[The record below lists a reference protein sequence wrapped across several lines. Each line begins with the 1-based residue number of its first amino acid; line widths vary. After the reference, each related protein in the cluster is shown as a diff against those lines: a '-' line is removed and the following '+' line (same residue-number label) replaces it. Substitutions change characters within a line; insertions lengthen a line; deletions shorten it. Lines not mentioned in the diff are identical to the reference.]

1 MESLDLSPHRA
12 SGGGH
17 RMLFI
22 TTIITCG
29 ALFWLVHRALQIF
42 NKPLLDLIN
51 VLGLELPVAPEVS
64 LVGIRSD
71 QVTLHWNRPSPQNTV
86 VKHFIQVN
94 GINVGD
100 SSRLETAVTV
110 TGLKP
115 DHLYNIRVVAANAHN
130 FQAPSRLIRLR
141 TEGRKRPRAGSIVGG
156 SVGGDEH
163 DQTGSLGG
171 ESGNESPGVL
181 AHGPYLEPPMQ
192 APVAQPMAREY
203 SGGHHQGRRHG
214 LGRKISPTHMAAES
228 LPPQIGHLDHSGP
241 PTDQVNQGQCVQQ
254 LTETLESFRRETEDI
269 EHLLAQAEEEYE
281 STRTGLIEE
290 RDRLKHANKEKEDI
304 STELRKEVASLDR
317 ANRSAQSRKSAKEKQ
332 LQQKQGE
339 RKKIG
344 MDSQRWREE
353 ILAIRVQLGRL
364 EEERTEAVDRAEKKI
379 KQIRQELL
387 GRQQSIKSMEE
398 EVRVKGCQIKELEE
412 ERRKLKGSDDNA
424 GRDRDWL
431 EKEKELQWEQRNR
444 QLVERY
450 RADWNT
456 LQQVAAI
463 HQQAQ
468 ERLNYYQARRVS
480 NPNFFPGPSS
490 AEMDGSSQLQ
500 KKPKQRRSRPRKS
513 RTSTVSSPPG
523 GFLPSDPRYSS
534 TASFYSTEAGASPTF
549 ASNIPSSS
557 FFNTANG
564 APTLPSQGLE
574 ICQADVDRLT
584 GGAPMSPTANALL
597 PSGLLGD
604 EEPPSPRSG
613 SLPDIYSPNRL
624 PDNSYGTG
632 GFPGFSGVDSS
643 ATGPNSPDS
652 SGSRSNSVFSSPRG
666 SFYNSPSMPDA
677 FTESDRQSIGSS
689 GAALGAIGTASVAN
703 PSSSKRL
710 SNLFSFRQRGKTS
723 PDQPPLLGSLK
734 AGQSHSFPRKDQE
747 ATSAGLDPIGTA
759 RRRSGSLHSSS
770 WMHPANIRFLN
781 RGTAPGT
788 DTVEGNA
795 PAPARNVVRRR
806 PFNMFSSKYDPID
819 PDKIFLEPSSSRP
832 SSVSSFENPLPRPSS
847 DYQPFGWPIT
857 EAASHRSSPLGTTNW
872 STKSESMDW
881 SPFRR
886 PRNSTSSLPLGI
898 TSSETDG
905 MFRAPQGYGIGHN
918 FPPVPIISQRPVTP
932 KLNPA
937 APTFKLFGRNDAKK
951 AEKAAEKAAAEKGG
965 ESQAEFALEQTS
977 PPGNRNSRDTR
988 SIHTQ
993 NSLAESYDSLDRSI
1007 STTPSESAGISGT
1020 SSKDKESFIQ
1030 KITRKSSSSKFS
1042 ISTRWGDKGGLFSKK
1057 QSELANGET
1066 DEDSSDL
1073 VVGKSVES
1081 ITSSF
1086 HVGGNKSSLTWGS
1099 LMSRKYKKGDKAAS
1113 EASGRASEAEDDGS
1127 GIET

>member
-1 MESLDLSPHRA
+1 
-12 SGGGH
+12 
-17 RMLFI
+17 MLKTHLI
-22 TTIITCG
+22 R
-29 ALFWLVHRALQIF
+29 LVHRALQIF

-100 SSRLETAVTV
+100 SSRLETAITV

-141 TEGRKRPRAGSIVGG
+141 TEGRKRLRTGSIAGG

-163 DQTGSLGG
+163 DQTSSLGG
-171 ESGNESPGVL
+171 ESGNESPGIL
-181 AHGPYLEPPMQ
+181 AHRPYPEPPMQ
-192 APVAQPMAREY
+192 TPVTQPMAREY
-203 SGGHHQGRRHG
+203 SGSHHQGRRHG
-214 LGRKISPTHMAAES
+214 LSRKSSPTHIAIES
-228 LPPQIGHLDHSGP
+228 PSSQPSHLSRSEPLTEQTNSGRS
-241 PTDQVNQGQCVQQ
+241 VQQ

-269 EHLLAQAEEEYE
+269 EHQLAQAEEEYE
-281 STRTGLIEE
+281 STRAGLIEE
-290 RDRLKHANKEKEDI
+290 RDRLKHANKEKEDV

-317 ANRSAQSRKSAKEKQ
+317 ANRSAQSKKSAKEKQ

-339 RKKIG
+339 RKK
-344 MDSQRWREE
+344 MEQDSRRWQEE
-353 ILAIRVQLGRL
+353 ILEIRVQLDRL
-364 EEERTEAVDRAEKKI
+364 GNVKIEAAERAEKRV

-387 GRQQSIKSMEE
+387 ERQQSVKAMEE

-412 ERRKLKGSDDNA
+412 ERRKLKGGDDSI

-431 EKEKELQWEQRNR
+431 EKEKELQWEQRGR
-444 QLVERY
+444 QLAERY

-463 HQQAQ
+463 YQQAQ

-480 NPNFFPGPSS
+480 NPSFFPGPPS

-513 RTSTVSSPPG
+513 RTNTVSSPPG
-523 GFLPSDPRYSS
+523 GFLPGDPRFCS
-534 TASFYSTEAGASPTF
+534 TGAGVSPTF
-549 ASNIPSSS
+549 ASNIPSSA

-564 APTLPSQGLE
+564 ALTIPSEGFT
-574 ICQADVDRLT
+574 IGQADVDRLT

-604 EEPPSPRSG
+604 EEPRSPRSS
-613 SLPDIYSPNRL
+613 SLPDIYPSNRL
-624 PDNSYGTG
+624 PDNSYEAG
-632 GFPGFSGVDSS
+632 GFPGFSGMDSS

-652 SGSRSNSVFSSPRG
+652 SGSRSNSVFSSPRS
-666 SFYNSPSMPDA
+666 SFYNFPSMPDT
-677 FTESDRQSIGSS
+677 FTESDRQSINST
-689 GAALGAIGTASVAN
+689 GAALGAIGTTSVAN

-710 SNLFSFRQRGKTS
+710 SNLFSFRQRGKTL
-723 PDQPPLLGSLK
+723 PDQPPPLGSLK

-747 ATSAGLDPIGTA
+747 PAGSGLDPIGTA

-770 WMHPANIRFLN
+770 WIHPANIRFLN

-788 DTVEGNA
+788 DTLEGNILA
-795 PAPARNVVRRR
+795 PTRNVVRRR

-819 PDKIFLEPSSSRP
+819 PDKILLEPSSSRP

-872 STKSESMDW
+872 SIKSESMDW
-881 SPFRR
+881 SSLRR
-886 PRNSTSSLPLGI
+886 VSIPRNSTSSLPLGI
-898 TSSETDG
+898 MSSETDG
-905 MFRAPQGYGIGHN
+905 IFRTPLGYGVSHT
-918 FPPVPIISQRPVTP
+918 FPPGQINSQRPTSQRPATP

-937 APTFKLFGRNDAKK
+937 APTFKIFGRSDAKK
-951 AEKAAEKAAAEKGG
+951 AEKAAADKAG
-965 ESQAEFALEQTS
+965 ESQVDSASDQTS
-977 PPGNRNSRDTR
+977 PPGNRSSRDTR

-993 NSLAESYDSLDRSI
+993 NSLAESHDSLDRSI

-1020 SSKDKESFIQ
+1020 NSKDKESFIQ

-1057 QSELANGET
+1057 QSEPANGET
-1066 DEDSSDL
+1066 DEDSNDPL
-1073 VVGKSVES
+1073 VGKSAES
-1081 ITSSF
+1081 MTNNL
-1086 HVGGNKSSLTWGS
+1086 HVGGSKSSLTWGS

-1113 EASGRASEAEDDGS
+1113 EAGEKASEAEDDGS